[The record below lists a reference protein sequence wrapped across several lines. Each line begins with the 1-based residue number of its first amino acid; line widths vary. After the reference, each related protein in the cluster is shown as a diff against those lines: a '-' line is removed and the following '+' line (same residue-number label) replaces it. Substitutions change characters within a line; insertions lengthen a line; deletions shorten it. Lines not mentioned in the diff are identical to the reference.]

1 METRVFRWLG
11 VAAGVLLLGL
21 PLYGQADMDTD
32 EPSPAS
38 VSQGQTHLG
47 FPQDWSSRHLV
58 IAGASIDDVLAAG
71 NYDPRYAFNAVHR
84 MVALRN
90 ARQAEEEWRI
100 GVWGPWPPR
109 RPSHK
114 MKIDWAVSL
123 ENGYVA
129 QKQFPAKY
137 QFGITAESCSL
148 DYIIFA
154 LTVASGTQANLVGI
168 NNLYTGASP
177 ACNGGTPF
185 VAFAYNTV
193 TQTGDR
199 SRPRRQFRWTAR
211 RWHSWRA
218 LPQAR
223 ISTCWYCRIRF
234 RRRRQQHTGRWRFQR
249 RPVIA
254 RVGTQPR

>member
-129 QKQFPAKY
+129 QKQFPAKF
-137 QFGITAESCSL
+137 QFGITAESCSS
-148 DYIIFA
+148 DYIMIRTDRDFRDA
-154 LTVASGTQANLVGI
+154 GQPGRDQQSVHGSKSGVQWRNI
-168 NNLYTGASP
+168 HS
-177 ACNGGTPF
+177 
-185 VAFAYNTV
+185 
-193 TQTGDR
+193 
-199 SRPRRQFRWTAR
+199 
-211 RWHSWRA
+211 WHSPTTR
-218 LPQAR
+218 
-223 ISTCWYCRIRF
+223 
-234 RRRRQQHTGRWRFQR
+234 
-249 RPVIA
+249 
-254 RVGTQPR
+254 